1 MAVELWCLL
10 VSTPYETD
18 ISQAAYQA
26 SVAMATWIRT
36 HLRVVLESP
45 E

>member
-10 VSTPYETD
+10 VSTPYETG

-26 SVAMATWIRT
+26 SVTMATWIRT